1 MFSFGEFELFDL
13 KMVVYYSGVAMSRI
27 KPRNTEE
34 ICTQNSAL
42 GAILN
47 KSKLLS
53 QLNRLVKKHLPTSLQ
68 EHVSVANYRDD
79 CLVLGVTK
87 SAFLTE
93 LRYREGVILEALKK
107 DDLPQLKAVE
117 SIILMASSHL

>member
-1 MFSFGEFELFDL
+1 
-13 KMVVYYSGVAMSRI
+13 MSKI
-27 KPRNTEE
+27 KPRDTET

-53 QLNRLVKKHLPTSLQ
+53 KLNIVIKKHLPASLQ
-68 EHVSVANYRDD
+68 AHVSVANYRDD

-93 LRYREGVILEALKK
+93 LRYREGVILESLKK
-107 DDLPQLKAVE
+107 QELPELKAVE
-117 SIILMASSHL
+117 SILLL